1 MGAYQKRLMANIEYH
16 HIYNNN
22 NNNNNNNDT
31 IYTIYTIY
39 TKHTICTKYRNRA
52 RTLYMYFFTYK
63 VLKTKY
69 INKLWLTLYTLY
81 GLYIDLKLWCAFVR
95 NRVPG
100 QRRDH
105 PAGGGRTER
114 GEMKTEFE
122 VVKNRVQEIWNLH
135 GLFIHGQRKKQIL

>member
-16 HIYNNN
+16 HIYNNNN

-95 NRVPG
+95 NRG
-100 QRRDH
+100 YYKKTITFMRR
-105 PAGGGRTER
+105 EN
-114 GEMKTEFE
+114 
-122 VVKNRVQEIWNLH
+122 V
-135 GLFIHGQRKKQIL
+135 